1 MQFDYD
7 KLRGKIIEKFG
18 SNYRFAAAMGWSE
31 RTMSLKI
38 TGKRSWKQT
47 EICLAIS
54 LLGLSDLDVTEYFF
68 KTKVQRIEQNKK
80 EIEDK
85 C

>member
-1 MQFDYD
+1 MKFDYD

-18 SNYRFAAAMGWSE
+18 NQYRFAAAMGWSE

-54 LLGLSDLDVTEYFF
+54 LLGLSDLDVPEYFF
-68 KTKVQRIEQNKK
+68 KTKVQNFEQNK
-80 EIEDK
+80 DK
-85 C
+85 IK